1 MYPRIKN
8 TAHKVVYAFQCSRGD
23 SGRPGKGSSIKAWLK
38 GARVRTVPGGA
49 DRPQAQCGG
58 LLPLPRGRRA
68 GQHQFLG
75 PPGQRPPQANGVG
88 CQAEPLRLGWPG
100 LALRGQRRRHPR
112 SRGLQG
118 QPKRTLRSP
127 WLSQPFSG
135 RSGRA
140 GLSVSWVSESSPG
153 LAIWYSSPFPV
164 PSPALYHLTQNDP
177 HRRVCLDGEAQCFQ
191 GAKGW
196 VHFSLCHTLVERAW
210 GSAAMRGC
218 PKTPASPL
226 TST

>member
-75 PPGQRPPQANGVG
+75 PPGQRPPQASGVG
-88 CQAEPLRLGWPG
+88 CQAEPLRLGWPR

-112 SRGLQG
+112 PRGLQG

-140 GLSVSWVSESSPG
+140 GLSVSWGLREQPWSSYLVRLPIPCTQPCPMSPHSE
-153 LAIWYSSPFPV
+153 
-164 PSPALYHLTQNDP
+164 
-177 HRRVCLDGEAQCFQ
+177 
-191 GAKGW
+191 
-196 VHFSLCHTLVERAW
+196 
-210 GSAAMRGC
+210 
-218 PKTPASPL
+218 
-226 TST
+226 